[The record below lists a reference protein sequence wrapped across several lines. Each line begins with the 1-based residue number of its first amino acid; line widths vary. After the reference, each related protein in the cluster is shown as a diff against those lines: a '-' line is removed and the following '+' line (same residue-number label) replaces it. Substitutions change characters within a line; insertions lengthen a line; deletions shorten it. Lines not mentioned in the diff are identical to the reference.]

1 MKKQYSLNRL
11 HPLVDDTGDSD
22 SITMQF
28 NEKDNKRSHILKS
41 ITGTADFGEGEN
53 HSLMEKGKGMTDE

>member
-1 MKKQYSLNRL
+1 
-11 HPLVDDTGDSD
+11 
-22 SITMQF
+22 MQF
-28 NEKDNKRSHILKS
+28 NEKDNKKSHTLKS